1 MPSNGQLLAMQAD
14 ERTATI
20 EGLSTEVRRKLAHIA
35 CLGAEHE
42 IKTAQSLRMRGLHPS
57 WVGDKLDHAQALSA
71 LAAQLTADAMRD
83 GA

>member
-20 EGLSTEVRRKLAHIA
+20 EGLSTDVRRKLAHIA

-42 IKTAQSLRMRGLHPS
+42 IQQSLKLRDKGTEL
-57 WVGDKLDHAQALSA
+57 WADDKLRHATDLSA
-71 LAAQLTADAMRD
+71 LAAQLTADSMRD

>member
-1 MPSNGQLLAMQAD
+1 MPSNGQLLAMTAV

-20 EGLSTEVRRKLAHIA
+20 EGLSSEARRALAHIA

-42 IKTAQSLRMRGLHPS
+42 IQRSFDLRGLGRVS
-57 WVGDKLDHAQALSA
+57 WADKKLAHAADLSG
-71 LAAQLTADAMRD
+71 LAAQLSADSMRG